1 MLKRVVVTGIGALTP
16 IGLNVHSYWDG
27 LCQSVSGAAPITRF
41 DASKFKTNFA
51 CELKNFNAQ
60 DYIDRKEL
68 RKLDDFSVYA
78 LISTAEAIKNSNL
91 DLNLLDLSRCG
102 VIWGSG
108 IGGLNTMSS
117 EIETYVLANKVPRF
131 SPFFIPKMISDIA
144 AGLISIKYGFRGP
157 NFSTVSACASSTNS
171 IIEAYHYIKLGKS
184 DVMISGGSEAS
195 VNEAALG
202 GFNALRALS
211 TRNEEP
217 SKASRPFDSE
227 RDGFVLG
234 EGAGTIILEEYEH
247 AKKRGA
253 NIYCEVKGIGTSG
266 DAYHL
271 TAPEPNG
278 IGAMQAMKNAIKES
292 NLDLSE
298 IDYINVHGTSTPLGD
313 PIEIKAIK
321 EIFKDKIYNLNISST
336 KSMTGHLL
344 GAAGAIEAIA
354 SILAI
359 KNSCV
364 PPTINLENLDEQLDP
379 KINYTANKIQK
390 KNVKNVISNTFGF
403 GGHNAT
409 VLLGKL

>member
-171 IIEAYHYIKLGKS
+171 IIEAYHYTYYYI
-184 DVMISGGSEAS
+184 
-195 VNEAALG
+195 
-202 GFNALRALS
+202 
-211 TRNEEP
+211 
-217 SKASRPFDSE
+217 
-227 RDGFVLG
+227 
-234 EGAGTIILEEYEH
+234 TIY
-247 AKKRGA
+247 
-253 NIYCEVKGIGTSG
+253 IY
-266 DAYHL
+266 
-271 TAPEPNG
+271 
-278 IGAMQAMKNAIKES
+278 
-292 NLDLSE
+292 
-298 IDYINVHGTSTPLGD
+298 
-313 PIEIKAIK
+313 
-321 EIFKDKIYNLNISST
+321 
-336 KSMTGHLL
+336 TGHNKHEKKIL
-344 GAAGAIEAIA
+344 ITPHIA
-354 SILAI
+354 CSCT
-359 KNSCV
+359 KNTCSEESC
-364 PPTINLENLDEQLDP
+364 
-379 KINYTANKIQK
+379 
-390 KNVKNVISNTFGF
+390 
-403 GGHNAT
+403 
-409 VLLGKL
+409 